1 MIKRLLLAALALALL
16 SAPVRAAVNPQ
27 LKWVEFTAGNSL
39 VYNGQALNGATSLI
53 WTPPGSVGLNDLLIL
68 FLTTSAAGG
77 GTPVDPGVVTPP
89 AGWTCPIAFYDSVAD
104 VAARITTCWKR
115 AGAIEP
121 ATYTFS
127 WPTADLGTGFVWAN
141 YAYTAQSGSPLDDI
155 QSVKCDGLVTT
166 CNGAIATA
174 VGSSDLQLTFW
185 TVPKGA
191 SGPFTPGAGLT
202 YLAQNNAN
210 SSDRPE
216 IVLGVKQLAASGGT
230 GTFTLTWV
238 FSSSAMSVTA
248 LLLPC
253 PGCVIPPI
261 IPMGSP
267 F

>member
-1 MIKRLLLAALALALL
+1 MRRLILAALAAIL
-16 SAPVRAAVNPQ
+16 SATPAQAAVNPL
-27 LKWVEFTAGNSL
+27 LKWVENTAGNSL

-53 WTPPGSVGLNDLLIL
+53 WTPPGPVGLNDFLIL
-68 FLTTSAAGG
+68 FLVTLAPGG
-77 GTPVDPGVVTPP
+77 GAPVDPGVVTPP
-89 AGWTCPIAFYDSVAD
+89 AGWTCPIAFYDSIAD
-104 VAARITTCWKR
+104 LPARVTTCWKR

-127 WPTADLGTGFVWAN
+127 WPTADLGTGFVWVD
-141 YAYTAQSGSPLDDI
+141 YAYTAPTGSPLDDI
-155 QSVKCDGLVTT
+155 QSVRCDGLVTT

-174 VGSSDLQLTFW
+174 VGSSDLQVTFW

-202 YLAQNNAN
+202 YLVQNNAN

-216 IVLGVKQLAASGGT
+216 IVLGIKQLAVSGAT
-230 GTFTLTWV
+230 GTFTLTWS
-238 FSSSAMSVTA
+238 FASSAMSVTA

-253 PGCVIPPI
+253 PGCVIPPTVL
-261 IPMGSP
+261 MGSP